1 MRAGA
6 WKRKS
11 SKNPKLPLDRGGG
24 GGEYCKICAFFAG
37 TRNSRLH
44 GSVLGRAV
52 ACRLNRIPKAF
63 RPFSAPG
70 RGVHVRRGKQ
80 KTGKECTME
89 KTFKILEGWSRNPP
103 VQGGFTG
110 RVEPQRVELIRCEAD
125 PAAIQKKIL
134 EKIREYGVQ
143 EKDITS
149 YVAYGEDPVYDKEL
163 NACVNEKTNINVVVT
178 GFCEK
183 DGQPCWVRIQMLE
196 DWSTWL
202 NDHPNH

>member
-1 MRAGA
+1 M
-6 WKRKS
+6 
-11 SKNPKLPLDRGGG
+11 D
-24 GGEYCKICAFFAG
+24 
-37 TRNSRLH
+37 
-44 GSVLGRAV
+44 
-52 ACRLNRIPKAF
+52 
-63 RPFSAPG
+63 
-70 RGVHVRRGKQ
+70 
-80 KTGKECTME
+80 

-143 EKDITS
+143 EKDISS
-149 YVAYGEDPVYDKEL
+149 YVAYGEDSVYDKEL